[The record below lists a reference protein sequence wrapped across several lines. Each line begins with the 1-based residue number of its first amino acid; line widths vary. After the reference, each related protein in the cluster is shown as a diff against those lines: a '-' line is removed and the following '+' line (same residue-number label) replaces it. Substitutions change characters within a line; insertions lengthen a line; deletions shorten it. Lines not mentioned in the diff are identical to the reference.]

1 MKEHG
6 LIDPAHL
13 GVRTKKLKE
22 ILLGKLA
29 DKDPNMAGKKIDALI
44 AAAGLKLKEGDKTEY
59 LLFLGDAEIA
69 AMADIINQRWDD
81 LVVPESASSGEKKSK
96 KEGKASVPPDI
107 AKAVKA
113 LLDGGKAVDVAC
125 SAECWLICR
134 QPIRTPR
141 VRWLMPSAPT
151 VWTVTL
157 TTSLLWIEVYCQ
169 P

>member
-1 MKEHG
+1 M
-6 LIDPAHL
+6 IDPAHL

-81 LVVPESASSGEKKSK
+81 LVDPNLLRLVRRRVKRRVK
-96 KEGKASVPPDI
+96 PPF
-107 AKAVKA
+107 
-113 LLDGGKAVDVAC
+113 LL
-125 SAECWLICR
+125 I
-134 QPIRTPR
+134 
-141 VRWLMPSAPT
+141 
-151 VWTVTL
+151 
-157 TTSLLWIEVYCQ
+157 
-169 P
+169 